1 MAENTRARSQRVA
14 VHDRPQ
20 PADSPSREEDD
31 TEAGVFVARPGRW
44 EVQIELWALFVN
56 YARRYR
62 GLSQDALAQAADV
75 SQQTISKVEA
85 GHICPH
91 DRLKAR
97 LAEALDV
104 RTADLFP
111 WPSQL
116 VWTAADEVAWPV
128 LSGARSPEARH
139 A

>member
-1 MAENTRARSQRVA
+1 MPEVTRARSQRVA
-14 VHDRPQ
+14 VQDGPQ
-20 PADSPSREEDD
+20 PAERPSREDGD
-31 TEAGVFVARPGRW
+31 TEAGVIVARPGRW
-44 EVQIELWALFVN
+44 EVPIELWALFVS

-85 GHICPH
+85 GRICPH

-111 WPSQL
+111 WPSQI
-116 VWTAADEVAWPV
+116 VWTVGNEVAWPV
-128 LSGARSPEARH
+128 LSGAPSPEARH